1 MFVPFNQLPD
11 HARVW
16 IYPSNRP
23 FTALE
28 LASIREKAEVFL
40 EQWTAHGADLQAG
53 IDLPYDRFIVLG
65 LNESVQTASGCSID
79 SSVHFIQAIEQSS
92 NITLLDK
99 MNVTYRNKKTI
110 DHIPL
115 KEFRIKAKKK
125 QFNSDV
131 IVFNN
136 LVLDKMEYD
145 SLWEI
150 PASSSWHARYFN

>member
-1 MFVPFNQLPD
+1 MFVPFDQLPD
-11 HARVW
+11 HSRVW
-16 IYPSNRP
+16 IYPSNRM
-23 FTALE
+23 FTPDE
-28 LASIREKAEVFL
+28 LVSIQEKAQAFL

-53 IDLPYDRFIVLG
+53 IDLPYDRFIVMG
-65 LNESVQTASGCSID
+65 LNESVQSASGCSID
-79 SSVHFIQAIEQSS
+79 SSVHFIKVLEQTFD
-92 NITLLDK
+92 ITLLDK
-99 MNVTYRNKKTI
+99 MNVTYRNKNTI

-115 KEFRIKAKKK
+115 KEFRKKAKKK

-150 PASSSWHARYFN
+150 PASSSWHARYF